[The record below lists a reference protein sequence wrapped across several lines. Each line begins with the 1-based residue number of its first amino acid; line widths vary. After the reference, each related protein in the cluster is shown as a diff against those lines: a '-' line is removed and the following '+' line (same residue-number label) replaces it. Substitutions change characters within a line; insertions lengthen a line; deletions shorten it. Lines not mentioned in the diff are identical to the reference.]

1 MQKRH
6 VLVLL
11 VLFFHSFGPRAMA
24 QSQQPSTESG
34 RKILRKMTPTYP
46 ELARKMNLGGTVK
59 VVAVV
64 AADGEVKSVEPK
76 GGSPILLR
84 AAEDAVSKWKFASG
98 DESRE
103 TIEMRFAP

>member
-1 MQKRH
+1 M
-6 VLVLL
+6 LS
-11 VLFFHSFGPRAMA
+11 FFSCCLAPAATA
-24 QSQQPSTESG
+24 QNQQTSVDSG

-59 VVAVV
+59 VIAVV

-84 AAEDAVSKWKFASG
+84 AAEDAVSKWKFVSG
-98 DESRE
+98 GESRE
-103 TIEMRFAP
+103 TIEVRFAP

>member
-11 VLFFHSFGPRAMA
+11 VLFFYSFGPRATA

-34 RKILRKMTPTYP
+34 RKVLRKMTPTYP
-46 ELARKMNLGGTVK
+46 EIARKMNLGGTVK
-59 VVAVV
+59 VIAVV
-64 AADGEVKSVEPK
+64 AADGDVKSVEPK

-98 DESRE
+98 GESRE
-103 TIEMRFAP
+103 TIEVRFAP

>member
-1 MQKRH
+1 VKTRH
-6 VLVLL
+6 FLVM
-11 VLFFHSFGPRAMA
+11 LFSLSCCLAPAATA
-24 QSQQPSTESG
+24 QNQPTSIDSG

-59 VVAVV
+59 VIAIV

-98 DESRE
+98 GESRE
-103 TIEMRFAP
+103 TIEVRFAP